1 MKPHPSHLRT
11 VTGIFRPLRN
21 HHEQT
26 SAYLLNPMQALFGLL
41 LVGWPLLDTGPMG
54 AVTPLRIGLGSGLLL
69 LIAGAWVVGGRGKS
83 SEFLPP
89 SPKKG
94 A

>member
-1 MKPHPSHLRT
+1 MNRNPP
-11 VTGIFRPLRN
+11 IFSTLW
-21 HHEQT
+21 
-26 SAYLLNPMQALFGLL
+26 QALFGLL